1 MLELHRVAKR
11 FDNGHLAVAEV
22 SLTVRQG
29 EIVVI
34 VGGSG
39 CGKSTLLRLIAGLE
53 RPSAG
58 EVLLAGR
65 PIAEPSPEI
74 GIVFQEPR
82 LMPWLSV
89 ADNVRFGL
97 AARPRA
103 EADRLVAEVL
113 RRVGLEGFAKAWPR
127 ELSGGMAQR
136 VAIARALVT
145 RPKALLLDEPFSSLD
160 AFTRLDLQDHVIAL
174 WNYDRPT
181 MVLVTHDIDEA
192 LALGDRVLVM
202 GGNPG
207 RIQRELAVQAP
218 RPRDRTGPAF
228 VQDKRAL
235 LDDLRLA
242 RAPRQPEP
250 ADSYAI

>member
-1 MLELHRVAKR
+1 MLELDLVAKR
-11 FDNGHLAVAEV
+11 FANGHLAVAAA
-22 SLTVRQG
+22 SLVVR
-29 EIVVI
+29 ESELVAI

-58 EVLLAGR
+58 QVRLAGR
-65 PIAEPSPEI
+65 PIEGPSPEI

-97 AARPRA
+97 AARPRI
-103 EADRLVAEVL
+103 EADKAVREVL
-113 RRVGLEGFAKAWPR
+113 RRVGLEDFAKAWPR

-145 RPKALLLDEPFSSLD
+145 RPKALLLDEPFSALD
-160 AFTRLDLQDHVIAL
+160 AFTRLDLQDHLIAL
-174 WNYDRPT
+174 WNHDRPT

-192 LALGDRVLVM
+192 IALGDRVLVM
-202 GGNPG
+202 GGRPG
-207 RIQRELAVQAP
+207 RIYRELSIAAP
-218 RPRDRTGPAF
+218 RPRDRTAPAF
-228 VQDKRAL
+228 VQAKRAI

-242 RAPRQPEP
+242 RRPAAEP
-250 ADSYAI
+250 ADGYAI